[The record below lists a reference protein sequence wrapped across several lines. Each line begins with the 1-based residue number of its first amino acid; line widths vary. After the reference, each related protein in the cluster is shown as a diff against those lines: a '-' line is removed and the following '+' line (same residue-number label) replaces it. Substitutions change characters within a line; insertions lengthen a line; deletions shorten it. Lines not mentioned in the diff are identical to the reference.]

1 MKLSSGLVAATL
13 AASFAAA
20 SALPL
25 SAAPLSAP
33 KPATAQNDLTTVQYE
48 QEWKSMP
55 PMFPRSNADIQMR
68 GDIAYYN
75 GHRGYRY
82 QREGY
87 VEHEGWWF
95 PAEAFPDRS
104 MVTGS
109 IRTAPSLSREHVD
122 WCMAHFETYRPADNT
137 YSPPRG
143 PRKACISPYQ

>member
-1 MKLSSGLVAATL
+1 MKLSPGLVAAAL
-13 AASFAAA
+13 AASFATA

-25 SAAPLSAP
+25 SAAPLSVP
-33 KPATAQNDLTTVQYE
+33 QPATAQNDLTTVQYE
-48 QEWKSMP
+48 QEWKTMP
-55 PMFPRSNADIQMR
+55 PAFNSGPTDMRMR

-87 VEHEGWWF
+87 IEHEGWWF
-95 PAEAFPDRS
+95 PAEAFPDRT
-104 MVTGS
+104 VTGS
-109 IRTAPSLSREHVD
+109 IRTVPSLSREHVS

-143 PRKACISPYQ
+143 PRKECISPYQ